1 MPSMNCECGHRIIYG
16 DIPCHDEWL
25 LISDV
30 AYDRFA
36 GTVDA
41 EEVYNEIQHMLLC
54 PKCGRLWVYWHGI
67 SKAPTAYVRE

>member
-1 MPSMNCECGHRIIYG
+1 
-16 DIPCHDEWL
+16 
-25 LISDV
+25 V

-41 EEVYNEIQHMLLC
+41 EEVYNEMQHMLLC